1 MTGAKTVSGARPVLR
16 VRTGAAT
23 DAGAVRE
30 RNEDAFVVS
39 GPVFAVADGMG
50 GHVGGAEASAIVADE
65 LTMGDSGDWVTAAE
79 IHLAVERAAARVT
92 ALAGGATPA
101 PGSTLSGVGLAEQDG
116 MPCWLVFNVGD
127 SRTYRLQNGRIE
139 LVTVDH
145 TRVQELVDAGRITA
159 DEARTHAQRN
169 VITRAIGAGSVG
181 PPHLDLSLLVAGPED
196 RLLICSDGL
205 TGELTEQLI
214 AALLLDIADP
224 REAAE
229 ALVREAVTAGGRD
242 NVTAVVIDV
251 VELSSTALDNRSDD
265 THPDLHL
272 VADEGG
278 GTLPD
283 AALAGAEGS
292 P

>member
-1 MTGAKTVSGARPVLR
+1 MTDHESGPVLQ
-16 VRTGAAT
+16 VRAGAAT

-39 GPVFAVADGMG
+39 SVVFAVADGMG
-50 GHVGGAEASAIVADE
+50 GHAGGAEASAIVAEE
-65 LTMGDSGDWVTAAE
+65 LAALPPGPWATAVE
-79 IHLAVERAAARVT
+79 IHGAVERAALRVT
-92 ALAGGATPA
+92 ALAAGAAPA
-101 PGSTLSGVGLAEQDG
+101 PGSTLSGVALAEQDG

-145 TRVQELVDAGRITA
+145 TRVQELVDAGRISA

-181 PPHLDLSLLVAGPED
+181 PPHLDLSLLVAGPDD

-205 TGELTEQLI
+205 TGELSEQLI

-224 REAAE
+224 RVAAE

-242 NVTAVVIDV
+242 NVTAVVVDV
-251 VELSSTALDNRSDD
+251 VELESTAVDSRSDD
-265 THPDLHL
+265 THPDLQI
-272 VADEGG
+272 VTDESG

-283 AALAGAEGS
+283 AALAGADGAL
-292 P
+292 

>member
-1 MTGAKTVSGARPVLR
+1 MSDLGPGPVLR
-16 VRTGAAT
+16 VRAGAAT

-30 RNEDAFVVS
+30 RNEDAFVVAS
-39 GPVFAVADGMG
+39 ALFAVADGMG
-50 GHVGGAEASAIVADE
+50 GHAGGAEASAVVAEE
-65 LTMGDSGDWVTAAE
+65 LGAVDPGPWVTPAG
-79 IHLAVERAAARVT
+79 IHLAVERASLRVA
-92 ALAGGATPA
+92 ALAAGAAPA

-145 TRVQELVDAGRITA
+145 TRVQELVDAGRISA

-169 VITRAIGAGSVG
+169 VITRAIGAGSPG
-181 PPHLDLSLLVAGPED
+181 PPHLDLSLLVAGPDD

-224 REAAE
+224 QAAAD

-242 NVTAVVIDV
+242 NVTAVVVDV
-251 VELSSTALDNRSDD
+251 VELSSTALDSRSDD

-272 VADEGG
+272 DTDELG

-283 AALAGAEGS
+283 AALAAMEES
-292 P
+292 S

>member
-1 MTGAKTVSGARPVLR
+1 MSGREQPVLR
-16 VRTGAAT
+16 VRAGAAT

-39 GPVFAVADGMG
+39 GPVYAVADGMG
-50 GHVGGAEASAIVADE
+50 GHTGGAEASAIVADE
-65 LTMGDSGDWVTAAE
+65 LSSITSTPWVTAAGVHAS
-79 IHLAVERAAARVT
+79 IARAARRV
-92 ALAGGATPA
+92 ADLADGEGRA
-101 PGSTLSGVGLAEQDG
+101 PGSTLSGVGLAQQDG

-127 SRTYRLQNGRIE
+127 SRTYRLQNGAIE
-139 LVTVDH
+139 LITVDH

-169 VITRAIGAGSVG
+169 VITRAIGAGSG
-181 PPHLDLSLLVAGPED
+181 GTPHVDLSLLVAGPDD

-224 REAAE
+224 SAAAE

-242 NVTAVVIDV
+242 NVTAVVVDV
-251 VELSSTALDNRSDD
+251 VDLTSSAHDADSDD
-265 THPDLHL
+265 TRPDLQA
-272 VADEGG
+272 VPEEGH

-283 AALAGAEGS
+283 AVLAGTEAPS
-292 P
+292 

>member
-1 MTGAKTVSGARPVLR
+1 MTGSEPRPVLR
-16 VRTGAAT
+16 VRAGAAT
-23 DAGAVRE
+23 DAGAIRE
-30 RNEDAFVVS
+30 RNEDSFVVAS
-39 GPVFAVADGMG
+39 PVFAVADGMG
-50 GHVGGAEASAIVADE
+50 GHAGGAEASAIVADE
-65 LTMGDSGDWVTAAE
+65 LGVLESESWVTATE
-79 IHLAVERAAARVT
+79 IHAAVERAAQRVA
-92 ALAGGATPA
+92 ALAEGAAPA
-101 PGSTLSGVGLAEQDG
+101 PGSTLSGLGLAEQDG

-145 TRVQELVDAGRITA
+145 TRVQELVDSGRISP

-181 PPHLDLSLLVAGPED
+181 PPHLDLSLLVAGPDD

-205 TGELTEQLI
+205 TGELTEHLI

-224 REAAE
+224 RDAAE

-242 NVTAVVIDV
+242 NVTAVVVDV
-251 VELSSTALDNRSDD
+251 VELTSTALDSRSDD

-272 VADEGG
+272 ASDDSV

-283 AALAGAEGS
+283 AALAGLEVS

>member
-1 MTGAKTVSGARPVLR
+1 MTGSEPRPVLR
-16 VRTGAAT
+16 VRAGAAT
-23 DAGAVRE
+23 DAGAIRE
-30 RNEDAFVVS
+30 RNEDSFVVAS
-39 GPVFAVADGMG
+39 PVFAVADGMG
-50 GHVGGAEASAIVADE
+50 GHAGGAEASAIVADE
-65 LTMGDSGDWVTAAE
+65 LGVLESESWVTATE
-79 IHLAVERAAARVT
+79 IHAAVERAAQRVA
-92 ALAGGATPA
+92 ALAEGAAPA

-145 TRVQELVDAGRITA
+145 TRVQELVDSGRISP

-181 PPHLDLSLLVAGPED
+181 PPHLDLSLLVAGPDD

-205 TGELTEQLI
+205 TGELTEHLI

-224 REAAE
+224 RDAAE

-242 NVTAVVIDV
+242 NVTAVVVDV
-251 VELSSTALDNRSDD
+251 VELTSTALDSRSDD

-272 VADEGG
+272 ASDDSV

-283 AALAGAEGS
+283 AALAGLEVS

>member
-1 MTGAKTVSGARPVLR
+1 MTGSEARPVLR
-16 VRTGAAT
+16 VRAGAAT
-23 DAGAVRE
+23 DAGAIRE
-30 RNEDAFVVS
+30 RNEDSFVVAS
-39 GPVFAVADGMG
+39 PIFAVADGMG
-50 GHVGGAEASAIVADE
+50 GHAGGAEASAIVADE
-65 LTMGDSGDWVTAAE
+65 LGVLESDSWVTAAD
-79 IHLAVERAAARVT
+79 IHVAVVRAAQRVA
-92 ALAGGATPA
+92 ALAEGAAPA

-145 TRVQELVDAGRITA
+145 TRVQELVEAGRISP

-169 VITRAIGAGSVG
+169 VITRAIGAGSEG

-205 TGELTEQLI
+205 TGELTEHLI

-224 REAAE
+224 RDAAE

-242 NVTAVVIDV
+242 NVTAVVVDV
-251 VELSSTALDNRSDD
+251 VELTSTALDSRSDD

-272 VADEGG
+272 AADDSV

>member
-1 MTGAKTVSGARPVLR
+1 MTDPDSRPVLR
-16 VRTGAAT
+16 VRAGAAT

-30 RNEDAFVVS
+30 RNEDTFVLA
-39 GPVFAVADGMG
+39 GPLFAVADGMG
-50 GHVGGAEASAIVADE
+50 GHAGGAEASAIVADE
-65 LTMGDSGDWVTAAE
+65 LGVLECGAWVSAPE
-79 IHLAVERAAARVT
+79 IHAAIERAAVRVA
-92 ALAGGATPA
+92 ALADGAGLA

-145 TRVQELVDAGRITA
+145 TRVQELVDAGRISA

-181 PPHLDLSLLVAGPED
+181 PPHVDLSLLVAGPDD

-224 REAAE
+224 QAAAD

-242 NVTAVVIDV
+242 NVTAVVVDV
-251 VELSSTALDNRSDD
+251 VELVSTAPDSRTDD
-265 THPDLHL
+265 TRPDLQ
-272 VADEGG
+272 VVGG
-278 GTLPD
+278 DNDGTLPD
-283 AALAGAEGS
+283 AALAGVEGPS
-292 P
+292 